1 MPRRIPIDNLG
12 GEREGRAREERRGA
26 KSEKI
31 GERNEE
37 IGVRKVARMSEKEC
51 AKCHGRAKRSAQFG
65 ADERKIVCKVA
76 RMSEKEYA
84 MCSVRGKRKTG
95 EKFAGADSQ

>member
-1 MPRRIPIDNLG
+1 MPRRIPIDNFG
-12 GEREGRAREERRGA
+12 GEREKSEEGQRGA

-51 AKCHGRAKRSAQFG
+51 AKCHGQAKSSAQSG
-65 ADERKIVCKVA
+65 ADEQKGLRKVS
-76 RMSEKEYA
+76 RTREKE
-84 MCSVRGKRKTG
+84 KW
-95 EKFAGADSQ
+95 

>member
-1 MPRRIPIDNLG
+1 M

-37 IGVRKVARMSEKEC
+37 IGVRKVARMSEKEY
-51 AKCHGRAKRSAQFG
+51 AKWRG
-65 ADERKIVCKVA
+65 
-76 RMSEKEYA
+76 
-84 MCSVRGKRKTG
+84 RGKRCTQCVPYEGKGKLVNNLQGQTRN
-95 EKFAGADSQ
+95 EAKPLNHKNIELWILRFNR